1 MTDSENNVDVNEAND
16 NTSSNTS
23 TVESAPAEA
32 VVEDVVVESQPV
44 KSEETKSENVIGSG
58 TASPKPTEKPAIAPV
73 ANGVIGSGTSTPKK
87 VAPKVAATT
96 NDKVQKVAIF
106 SSRNIVWQGV
116 GKIVKGY
123 NFVDALEADKWL
135 TLDNVRKVDP
145 QEVKALLG

>member
-58 TASPKPTEKPAIAPV
+58 TTSPKPTEKPAIAPV

-87 VAPKVAATT
+87 VAPKVAATA